1 VSSPRLAD
9 LPELLTVDE
18 LAQVL
23 RVGRSTAYQ
32 IARRLRVHD
41 PALGSLVRVPRR
53 AVEEMLAGEAK
64 AAPLRAVR

>member
-1 VSSPRLAD
+1 MSSPKLAE

-32 IARRLRVHD
+32 IARRLRVQD

-53 AVEEMLAGEAK
+53 AVEEMLAGEPQAS
-64 AAPLRAVR
+64 PLRVVR